1 MKNNSVEVKAI
12 ANKNK
17 PRRLLLAA
25 FLLPLL
31 LPETVMAAG
40 CLKASPRALQIKAA
54 VHAGSIDLAVKKYQI
69 DKELI
74 QAVIAVESCFNP
86 KAVSP
91 AGAEGLMQ
99 LMPATADRF
108 GVADSFNARQNILA
122 GSRYLKWLLNRFDGN
137 LKYAIAGYNAGEGR
151 IDQYKGIP
159 PFRETQRYVK
169 NVLALYT
176 KLAPQKVM
184 ARTKTI
190 ANGTVYYPYSPIN
203 KEENSPRVFVQYDVP
218 IERLIKRPKPLTAK
232 PGRQGLDFMKS
243 RAPHLYRK
251 P

>member
-1 MKNNSVEVKAI
+1 MNKPSNITAKYPINKRLGLLIGCLLVPLFSVETAI
-12 ANKNK
+12 
-17 PRRLLLAA
+17 
-25 FLLPLL
+25 
-31 LPETVMAAG
+31 AAG
-40 CLKASPRALQIKAA
+40 CLTASPLSLQRKAA
-54 VHAGSIDLAVKKYQI
+54 AHAGTIDLAARKYKI

-74 QAVIAVESCFNP
+74 QAVIAVESCFKQ

-99 LMPATADRF
+99 LMPATAERF
-108 GVADSFNARQNILA
+108 GVSDSFNARQNILA

-159 PFRETQRYVK
+159 PFKETQRYVK
-169 NVLALYT
+169 NVLKLYT
-176 KLAPQKVM
+176 KLAPQKVL
-184 ARTKTI
+184 AKTKTI
-190 ANGTVYYPYSPIN
+190 ANGTVYYPYASL
-203 KEENSPRVFVQYDVP
+203 KKVGGRVHVQYEAPV
-218 IERLIKRPKPLTAK
+218 EQPKPLTSK

-243 RAPHLYRK
+243 QAPHLYRK

>member
-1 MKNNSVEVKAI
+1 MMNVTL
-12 ANKNK
+12 NKKVTSLRSNWPK
-17 PRRLLLAA
+17 LWLAV
-25 FLLPLL
+25 FVLPLFSF
-31 LPETVMAAG
+31 EAAMAAG
-40 CLKASPRALQIKAA
+40 CLKASPLKLKSKAA
-54 VHAGSIDLAVKKYQI
+54 IHAGTIDLAARKYQL

-99 LMPATADRF
+99 LMPATAERF
-108 GVADSFNARQNILA
+108 GVANSFNARQNILA

-151 IDQYKGIP
+151 IEQYKGVP
-159 PFRETQRYVK
+159 PFKETKRYVK

-176 KLAPQKVM
+176 KLAPSKAV

-190 ANGTVYYPYSPIN
+190 ANGTVYYPYQPLKLKKGNEGS
-203 KEENSPRVFVQYDVP
+203 RVYVEYKAPVSQ
-218 IERLIKRPKPLTAK
+218 PKALTAK
-232 PGRQGLDFMKS
+232 PGRQGLDYMKS